1 MTAVLSAASVRVGVA
16 VLALSL
22 LGASPAATPQGVAAQ
37 NRCGWL
43 VNPTPGNFELVDRDG
58 RWLLSSQGGY
68 QAPGIDDMPD
78 MSVAGWVE
86 DNGSYGHG
94 CACLEVTTN
103 KRSMKITRLI
113 ASKPLPLARCTSDRT
128 LPRP

>member
-1 MTAVLSAASVRVGVA
+1 MNTGTRMTVSRLGLALV
-16 VLALSL
+16 ALSL
-22 LGASPAATPQGVAAQ
+22 LGATPAVKDQEVGE

-43 VNPTPGNFELVDRDG
+43 VNPTPANYELVDREG

-78 MSVAGWVE
+78 MTVAGWVS

-94 CACLEVTTN
+94 CACLKVTTN
-103 KRSMKITRLI
+103 KRSMKITRLLSSR
-113 ASKPLPLARCTSDRT
+113 ALPLARCTADRT